1 MDNLYRQ
8 ARHCLLLSDPDE
20 KMALTM
26 ELFASWENGSLE
38 WKDGEPPEPDINP
51 GRQER
56 LTLVSPDSVPKRGF
70 GSETRRAAL
79 IHALTHIELTAVNL
93 AWDTVYR
100 YRGLPREYY
109 DDWIHTAADETR
121 HFLALRDRLRVMGF
135 DYGDFPA
142 HDRLWQHAVETADD
156 LMDRMAIVH
165 RVMEAR
171 ALDVVPRTLERFR
184 AIGDPETAAVLTDVA
199 NDETAHVGAG
209 TRWFRYRCCEEGV
222 DPDQKF
228 FELVMQYIGHYPKGP
243 FNHDARSKAGF
254 SENEMALL
262 ETGFNGE
269 KPNCISPQIQDD

>member
-1 MDNLYRQ
+1 LKNLYQQ

-20 KMALTM
+20 KMAATM
-26 ELFASWENGSLE
+26 ELCASWENGALE
-38 WKDGEPPEPDINP
+38 WTQGEAPFLDIEP
-51 GRQER
+51 GR
-56 LTLVSPDSVPKRGF
+56 LDHPTLVPPSEVPKRGF

-109 DDWIHTAADETR
+109 QDWINTAADETR
-121 HFLALRDRLRVMGF
+121 HFLALRERLRAMGF
-135 DYGDFPA
+135 DYGDFHA
-142 HDRLWQHAVETADD
+142 HDSLWQHAVDTADD

-184 AIGDPETAAVLTDVA
+184 TIGDPETADVLTEVA

-209 TRWFRYRCCEEGV
+209 TRWFRYRCQEEGV

-228 FELVMQYIGHYPKGP
+228 FELVMKYIGHYPKGP
-243 FNHDARSKAGF
+243 FNHQARLKAGF
-254 SENEMALL
+254 SENEMDLL
-262 ETGFNGE
+262 EAR
-269 KPNCISPQIQDD
+269 K

>member
-1 MDNLYRQ
+1 MNNLYQQ
-8 ARHCLLLSDPDE
+8 AKHCLLLSDPDA

-26 ELFASWENGSLE
+26 DLFASWENGSLE
-38 WKDGEPPEPDINP
+38 WREGEAPDLKVDP
-51 GRQER
+51 GRPSR
-56 LTLVSPDSVPKRGF
+56 PTLISPDSVPKRGF

-100 YRGLPREYY
+100 YRNLPREYY

-121 HFLALRDRLRVMGF
+121 HFLAMRERLRAMGF

-142 HDRLWQHAVETADD
+142 HNRLWQHAVDTADD

-171 ALDVVPRTLERFR
+171 ALDVVPLTLERFR
-184 AIGDPETAAVLTDVA
+184 TIGDAETAAVLTEVA

-209 TRWFRYRCCEEGV
+209 TRWFRYRCQEEGV
-222 DPDQKF
+222 DPDKKF
-228 FELVMQYIGHYPKGP
+228 FQLIMNYFSHYPRGP
-243 FNHDARSKAGF
+243 FNHQARRKAGF
-254 SENEMALL
+254 SKNEMALL
-262 ETGFNGE
+262 EAGYSGI
-269 KPNCISPQIQDD
+269 K

>member
-1 MDNLYRQ
+1 
-8 ARHCLLLSDPDE
+8 
-20 KMALTM
+20 MALTL
-26 ELFASWENGSLE
+26 ELFAAWENGSLE
-38 WKDGEPPEPDINP
+38 WSDGEAPDLDIEP
-51 GRQER
+51 GRLER
-56 LTLVSPDSVPKRGF
+56 PTIIPAADVPKRGF

-100 YRGLPREYY
+100 YRGLPQEYY
-109 DDWIHTAADETR
+109 HDWIQTAADETR
-121 HFLALRDRLRVMGF
+121 HFLDLRERLRAMGF

-142 HDRLWQHAVETADD
+142 HNSLWQHAVDTAGD

-184 AIGDPETAAVLTDVA
+184 AIGDPETASVLTDVA

-209 TRWFRYRCCEEGV
+209 TRWFRYRCQEEGV

-228 FELVMQYIGHYPKGP
+228 FELVMQYVGHYPRGP
-243 FNHDARSKAGF
+243 FNHQARRQAGF
-254 SENEMALL
+254 SENEMHLL
-262 ETGFNGE
+262 EAGIE
-269 KPNCISPQIQDD
+269 MVK